1 MVSNKLAVAAVL
13 LSLAF
18 PASVAAQAPTKTVK
32 DGVYTEAQAKRGQA
46 EFEAICATC
55 HRAEWFGGPEF
66 KQHWGYGELFW
77 VYDFIRTNMPYEQ
90 GGTLPKQTYIDVLA
104 YILKLNGYPAGTYDL
119 PTTDEGFLAI
129 TFPNEP

>member
-1 MVSNKLAVAAVL
+1 MVSKRLGFATL
-13 LSLAF
+13 LVSLAL
-18 PASVAAQAPTKTVK
+18 PVGVSAQAAGKTVR

-46 EFEAICATC
+46 EFEAICAMC

-66 KQHWGYGELFW
+66 KEHWGYGELYW

-104 YILKLNGYPAGTYDL
+104 YILKLQGYKAGTYDL

-129 TFPNEP
+129 TFPKAP